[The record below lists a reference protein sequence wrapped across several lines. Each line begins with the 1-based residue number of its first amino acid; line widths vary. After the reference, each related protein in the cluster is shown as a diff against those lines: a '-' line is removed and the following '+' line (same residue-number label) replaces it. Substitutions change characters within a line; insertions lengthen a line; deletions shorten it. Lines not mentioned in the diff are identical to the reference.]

1 MLRDVLY
8 SLRMLRKNPGFAAVA
23 VLTRAFGIG
32 ANTAMFSVV
41 KAVLLEPLPYAHA
54 ERLMVAPM
62 SLPDFEDLR
71 ESVTAFQ
78 ETALW
83 ASNGWNLSGGNGE
96 PEEMLGAIVTARFF
110 PMLGVTPVVG
120 RTFDQEDYRKPVA
133 VIGYGMWKQ
142 RFGGDPA
149 IIGRTLRLSDWPY
162 TIVGVMPASFQIP
175 SPEFQVWTPLEQALG
190 PGENS
195 RTLRVFRNIA
205 RVREGV
211 TRERAQAEVDM
222 VAGRLQRAY
231 PDTNAGVGFAY
242 APLPELLLGSV
253 RPALLLLL
261 GAVGL
266 LLLIACANLTN
277 LLLARTMAREREMA
291 VRVSLGANRSRIAR
305 QLLTES
311 LLLALLGG
319 ASGLLLATWGIG
331 ALPAFLASRLPRGE
345 AIRLDSLVLSFSVGV
360 TGLTSIVFGLG
371 PAILGS
377 PATLGRSLREGAH
390 GAGAGPRARR
400 VLSGLVVAELA
411 LALALLL
418 GAGLLVRSLS
428 RLQVET
434 GFDADRLLTLSV
446 VMAGYDEGGH
456 RAQVVEA
463 VLERIRALPG
473 IEVAGAGTAMP
484 PVTAQRSVRY
494 EVEGEGPGVPVRTAY
509 FIATDP
515 LYFRTL
521 GTPLLDG
528 RAFDERDAEGAPG
541 VAILNRS
548 LARRLFRGERAVG
561 RRVRL
566 RDATQSAEWRTIVGV
581 VGDVRYQGLDDPGQA
596 ALYTPFAQTPSLW
609 TAVFV
614 RTTSEPMAVVRSVKA
629 AVATAGAGL
638 TAMRPRPMTELVAES
653 IARPRFNALLLS
665 CFAILALVVATVG
678 IYGLIAYSVAQRT
691 HEIGVRIALGAAR
704 RDVLGLV
711 VGQGLRLT
719 AVGIALGVVGA
730 LALTRLMQSLLFE
743 VSPQDPLTF
752 VAGAAFLLVV
762 GLLASY
768 LPARR
773 AARVDP
779 AVALRAE

>member
-1 MLRDVLY
+1 MTLAPTGGSVSFDQMLRDVLY

-23 VLTRAFGIG
+23 VLTLAFGIG

-41 KAVLLEPLPYAHA
+41 KAVLFEPLPYAHA
-54 ERLMVAPM
+54 DRLLVAPM

-71 ESVTAFQ
+71 GSVTAF
-78 ETALW
+78 EESALW
-83 ASNGWNLSGGNGE
+83 ASNGWNLSGGNAE
-96 PEEMLGAIVTARFF
+96 PEEILGAIVTARFF
-110 PMLGVTPVVG
+110 PMLGVTPILG

-149 IIGRTLRLSDWPY
+149 VIGRTLRLSDWPY

-231 PDTNAGVGFAY
+231 PETNAGVSFPY
-242 APLPELLLGSV
+242 APLAEQLLGSV

-266 LLLIACANLTN
+266 LLLIACANVAN

-291 VRVSLGANRSRIAR
+291 VRVSLGASRSRIAR
-305 QLLTES
+305 LLLTES
-311 LLLALLGG
+311 VLLALLGG
-319 ASGLLLATWGIG
+319 AAGLVLATWCIG

-377 PATLGRSLREGAH
+377 PATLGRSLRGGAH

-400 VLSGLVVAELA
+400 VRSGLVVAELA
-411 LALALLL
+411 LALVLLL

-456 RAQVVEA
+456 RARVV
-463 VLERIRALPG
+463 
-473 IEVAGAGTAMP
+473 
-484 PVTAQRSVRY
+484 
-494 EVEGEGPGVPVRTAY
+494 
-509 FIATDP
+509 
-515 LYFRTL
+515 RTL

-566 RDATQSAEWRTIVGV
+566 RDATQGAEWRTIVGV

-638 TAMRPRPMTELVAES
+638 TAMRPRPITELVAES

-719 AVGIALGVVGA
+719 AVGIALGVAGA

>member
-1 MLRDVLY
+1 MLHDVLY
-8 SLRMLRKNPGFAAVA
+8 SFRMLRKNPGFAAVA
-23 VLTRAFGIG
+23 LLTLALGIG

-54 ERLMVAPM
+54 ERLLVAPM

-71 ESVTAFQ
+71 EGVAAF
-78 ETALW
+78 EESALW
-83 ASNGWNLSGGNGE
+83 AANGWSLSGGNGD
-96 PEEMLGAIVTARFF
+96 PEEMQGAIVTARFF
-110 PMLGVTPVVG
+110 PLLGVAPLLG
-120 RTFDQEDYRKPVA
+120 HTFDQEDYRKPVA

-149 IIGRTLRLSDWPY
+149 VIGRTLRLSDWPY
-162 TIVGVMPASFQIP
+162 TIVGVMPPSFQIP
-175 SPEFQVWTPLEQALG
+175 SAEFQVWTPLEQALG

-195 RTLRVFRNIA
+195 RTLRVFRGIA

-242 APLPELLLGSV
+242 APLAELLLGSV
-253 RPALLLLL
+253 RPALVLLL

-266 LLLIACANLTN
+266 LLLIAFANVAS
-277 LLLARTMAREREMA
+277 LLLARPMAREREMA
-291 VRVSLGANRSRIAR
+291 VRVSLGARRSRIAR

-311 LLLALLGG
+311 LVLALLGG
-319 ASGLLLATWGIG
+319 AAGLILATWCIG

-345 AIRLDSLVLSFSVGV
+345 AIRLDSLVLSFSLGV
-360 TGLTSIVFGLG
+360 TGLTSILFGLG
-371 PAILGS
+371 PALLGS
-377 PATLGRSLREGAH
+377 PVTLGRSLRQGARGT
-390 GAGAGPRARR
+390 GASPRARR
-400 VLSGLVVAELA
+400 VRSGLVVAELA
-411 LALALLL
+411 MALVLLL
-418 GAGLLVRSLS
+418 GAGLVVRSFS
-428 RLQVET
+428 RLLHVET

-456 RAQVVEA
+456 RARVVEA

-473 IEVAGAGTAMP
+473 VEAAGAGTAMP

-494 EVEGEGPGVPVRTAY
+494 EAEGEDPGVPARTAY

-515 LYFRTL
+515 LYFRAL

-581 VGDVRYQGLDDPGQA
+581 VGDVCYQGLDDPGEA

-614 RTTSEPMAVVRSVKA
+614 RTSAEPMAVVRSVKA
-629 AVATAGAGL
+629 AVAAAGAGL

-665 CFAILALVVATVG
+665 GFAVLALVVATVG

-691 HEIGVRIALGAAR
+691 HEIGVRIALGAER

-719 AVGIALGVVGA
+719 AGGIALGVAGA
-730 LALTRLMQSLLFE
+730 LALTRLMQGLLFE
-743 VSPQDPLTF
+743 VSPQDPATF
-752 VAGAAFLLVV
+752 VAASAILLLV

-773 AARVDP
+773 AAMVDP
-779 AVALRAE
+779 AVALRE

>member
-1 MLRDVLY
+1 MLHDLVY
-8 SLRMLRKNPGFAAVA
+8 SFRMLRKNPGFTTVTL
-23 VLTRAFGIG
+23 LTLALGIG

-54 ERLMVAPM
+54 ERLLVAPM

-71 ESVTAFQ
+71 EGVTAFE

-83 ASNGWNLSGGNGE
+83 AANGWKLSGGKSE
-96 PEEMLGAIVTARFF
+96 PEEMQGAIVTARFF
-110 PMLGVTPVVG
+110 PMLGVTPLLG
-120 RTFDQEDYRKPVA
+120 RTFDQEDHRKPVA

-142 RFGGDPA
+142 RFGGDPRVV
-149 IIGRTLRLSDWPY
+149 GRTLGLSDWPY
-162 TIVGVMPASFQIP
+162 TIVGVMPPSFQIP
-175 SPEFQVWTPLEQALG
+175 SAEFQVWTPLEQALG

-195 RTLRVFRNIA
+195 RTLRVFRGIA

-222 VAGRLQRAY
+222 VAGRLQQAY

-242 APLPELLLGSV
+242 APLAELLLGSV

-266 LLLIACANLTN
+266 LLLIACANV
-277 LLLARTMAREREMA
+277 AS
-291 VRVSLGANRSRIAR
+291 V
-305 QLLTES
+305 
-311 LLLALLGG
+311 LLGG
-319 ASGLLLATWGIG
+319 AAGLILATWGVG

-345 AIRLDSLVLSFSVGV
+345 AIRVDPFVLWFTLGV
-360 TGLTSIVFGLG
+360 TGLTSVLFGLG
-371 PAILGS
+371 PALLGS
-377 PATLGRSLREGAH
+377 PATPGRSLQAGSRGT
-390 GAGAGPRARR
+390 GAGPRARR
-400 VLSGLVVAELA
+400 VRSGLVVAELA
-411 LALALLL
+411 LALVLLL

-456 RAQVVEA
+456 RARVVEA

-494 EVEGEGPGVPVRTAY
+494 EVEGEEPGVPVRTAY

-515 LYFRTL
+515 LYFRAL

-528 RAFDERDAEGAPG
+528 RAFDERDAEGASG

-719 AVGIALGVVGA
+719 VVGIALGLLGA
-730 LALTRLMQSLLFE
+730 LALTRLMRSLLFE
-743 VSPQDPLTF
+743 VSPQDPSTF

-773 AARVDP
+773 AATVDP